1 MFLHRVSGSLL
12 ALRPAWPVASFVL
25 LFSRVFSRSLLPN
38 ILSLGLIAAGQAR
51 VLAASDETFSIPAN
65 LHMSRDLQ
73 PRFNV
78 MLAASPTFRSQ
89 CQRLADQT
97 DLYVRLIV
105 DPRLTDGPIRAQS
118 VISRLRSGAVVAFVS
133 IGASPDPAEW
143 LAHEIEHVI
152 EQLEGVKLHALAA
165 MNQNVWRTSRDTFE
179 TDRAHPRR
187 PCRARRGAQR
197 RTAGCRAGNG
207 RALAGGGREPLVSRR
222 HSRSAALDSAQATKP
237 TLRPRWW
244 PEATQ
249 IQTATTL
256 SPCFGGETL
265 L

>member
-1 MFLHRVSGSLL
+1 MAGRIVRSSVLARVLSILL
-12 ALRPAWPVASFVL
+12 L
-25 LFSRVFSRSLLPN
+25 N

-65 LHMSRDLQ
+65 LHLSRDLQ
-73 PRFNV
+73 PRFNA

-97 DLYVRLIV
+97 DLYVRIIV
-105 DPRLTDGPIRAQS
+105 DPRLTDGPIRARS

-152 EQLEGVKLHALAA
+152 EQLEGVRLQALAA

-179 TDRAHPRR
+179 TDRAI
-187 PCRARRGAQR
+187 RAGRAVLDEVRGAER
-197 RTAGCRAGNG
+197 LAAGLATA
-207 RALAGGGREPLVSRR
+207 E
-222 HSRSAALDSAQATKP
+222 
-237 TLRPRWW
+237 
-244 PEATQ
+244 
-249 IQTATTL
+249 L
-256 SPCFGGETL
+256 SPAAVVSLSSRDGTRHQL
-265 L
+265 PSIPLKRQSRH

>member
-1 MFLHRVSGSLL
+1 MAGRIVRSSLL
-12 ALRPAWPVASFVL
+12 ARVL
-25 LFSRVFSRSLLPN
+25 SIALLN

-89 CQRLADQT
+89 CQRLAGQT
-97 DLYVRLIV
+97 ALYVRLVV
-105 DPRLTDGPIRAQS
+105 DPRLTDGPIRARS
-118 VISRLRSGAVVAFVS
+118 VINRLRSGAVVAFVS

-165 MNQNVWRTSRDTFE
+165 MNQTS
-179 TDRAHPRR
+179 
-187 PCRARRGAQR
+187 G
-197 RTAGCRAGNG
+197 GRAGTRSKPIAPSAPAAPCSTRCAVPNDLPP
-207 RALAGGGREPLVSRR
+207 ASRR
-222 HSRSAALDSAQATKP
+222 QGSRRQRS
-237 TLRPRWW
+237 
-244 PEATQ
+244 
-249 IQTATTL
+249 
-256 SPCFGGETL
+256 
-265 L
+265 

>member
-1 MFLHRVSGSLL
+1 MAGRIVRSS
-12 ALRPAWPVASFVL
+12 VL
-25 LFSRVFSRSLLPN
+25 VRVFSIALPN

-51 VLAASDETFSIPAN
+51 VLAASDEMFSIPAN

-105 DPRLTDGPIRAQS
+105 DPRLSDGPIRARS

-179 TDRAHPRR
+179 TDRAI
-187 PCRARRGAQR
+187 
-197 RTAGCRAGNG
+197 RAG
-207 RALAGGGREPLVSRR
+207 RAVLDEV
-222 HSRSAALDSAQATKP
+222 RSAERLAARLATA
-237 TLRPRWW
+237 
-244 PEATQ
+244 E
-249 IQTATTL
+249 L
-256 SPCFGGETL
+256 SPAAVVSLSSRDGTRDQRPSIPLRRQGRH
-265 L
+265 

>member
-1 MFLHRVSGSLL
+1 MAGRIVRSSVLARVLSI
-12 ALRPAWPVASFVL
+12 A
-25 LFSRVFSRSLLPN
+25 LPN

-105 DPRLTDGPIRAQS
+105 DPRLTDGPIRARS

-165 MNQNVWRTSRDTFE
+165 NEPERLANKPGHVRNRSR
-179 TDRAHPRR
+179 HPRR

-197 RTAGCRAGNG
+197 RTAGCRSGNG

-222 HSRSAALDSAQATKP
+222 HSRPAAHDSAQATRP

-249 IQTATTL
+249 IQLRQYCRHA
-256 SPCFGGETL
+256 SCGETIL
-265 L
+265 